1 MTRLPIWSWAGRGG
15 WVAAQV
21 RRVCGPSTCGG
32 AWECNTFGVAAHR
45 ASPEQVEA
53 ATDQVV
59 ALYAAGVAMQTIV
72 DRTGIGRTSIR
83 KVLLAEGVPRRP
95 TGHPRMAV
103 SSQAVADLYESGL
116 TMTQVA
122 ERLRIKPHLAWLR
135 YLEVRDQRGVTPGR
149 WHKVLLDA
157 LEKHPAVLVVATA
170 AAHLR
175 RAPTSA
181 EAHAARRAARALARV
196 GVADTGHVTVTW
208 NGRRASYLSLARP
221 GVDANDP
228 SQVRA

>member
-32 AWECNTFGVAAHR
+32 RWECNTFGVAARR

-59 ALYAAGVAMQTIV
+59 ALYTAGVAMQTIV

-122 ERLRIKPHLAWLR
+122 ERLRIKPHVAWPR

-157 LEKHPAVLVVATA
+157 LREASGRAGGGNRCRASARGLRPAPKPMRSGV
-170 AAHLR
+170 R
-175 RAPTSA
+175 
-181 EAHAARRAARALARV
+181 LARSPV
-196 GVADTGHVTVTW
+196 SESPTPAMS
-208 NGRRASYLSLARP
+208 R
-221 GVDANDP
+221 
-228 SQVRA
+228 